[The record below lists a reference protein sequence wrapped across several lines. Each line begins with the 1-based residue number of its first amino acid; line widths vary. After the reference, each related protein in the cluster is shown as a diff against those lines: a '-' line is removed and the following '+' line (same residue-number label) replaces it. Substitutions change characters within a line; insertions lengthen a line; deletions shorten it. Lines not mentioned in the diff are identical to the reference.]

1 MSPEELFKIEDT
13 EIPEISD
20 ESVVS
25 SADNGVEKKK
35 IDIFDKD
42 LTIEDLMDFLKKN
55 NIASETKIVEKY
67 YGEIITNN
75 EEKETLT
82 EIIKTLDSEKEI
94 LIKEIEVEPN
104 NQMLLKKISD
114 LDEKISDLNTEERIK
129 EDNVKTIIREMSK
142 VNVEKIQTEIINET
156 NQQQPQVY
164 EAPEIIPEQA
174 QVSQEYSEIIPEQ
187 AQVSQEYSE
196 IIPEQAQVSQEYS
209 EIIPEQAQ
217 TSDIAQISPEE
228 VNQTSDIEVENEEE
242 VKKSNFLDD
251 VNIAPSS
258 EEEKKA
264 FEDVGKNETLEEIKK
279 NNEMLGEM
287 SKNINYN
294 LELVLKA
301 ISENVKESDVEG
313 RSGDMDTG
321 SNYTDSPKIS
331 QPQYIDEYRKSLR
344 KYGGMESFMGYD
356 IPLKGDNLGS
366 YV

>member
-13 EIPEISD
+13 KIPEISD
-20 ESVVS
+20 ESVIS
-25 SADNGVEKKK
+25 SADNAVEKKK

-55 NIASETKIVEKY
+55 NIANETKIVEKY

-75 EEKETLT
+75 KEKETLT

-129 EDNVKTIIREMSK
+129 EDNVKTIIREISK

-196 IIPEQAQVSQEYS
+196 IIPEQAQ
-209 EIIPEQAQ
+209 
-217 TSDIAQISPEE
+217 TSDTAQISPEE
-228 VNQTSDIEVENEEE
+228 VNQTSDIKVKNEEE

-258 EEEKKA
+258 EEEKKT

-313 RSGDMDTG
+313 RSGDMGTE

>member
-75 EEKETLT
+75 KEKETLT

-129 EDNVKTIIREMSK
+129 EDNVKTIIREISK

-196 IIPEQAQVSQEYS
+196 IIPEQAQ
-209 EIIPEQAQ
+209 

-228 VNQTSDIEVENEEE
+228 VNQTSDIKVKNEEE

-258 EEEKKA
+258 EEEKKT

-287 SKNINYN
+287 SKNINSN

-301 ISENVKESDVEG
+301 ISENVKESGVEG

>member
-13 EIPEISD
+13 KIPEISD
-20 ESVVS
+20 ESVIS
-25 SADNGVEKKK
+25 SADNAVEKKK

-42 LTIEDLMDFLKKN
+42 LTIEDLIDFLKKN

-67 YGEIITNN
+67 YGEIVTNN
-75 EEKETLT
+75 KEKETLT

-94 LIKEIEVEPN
+94 LIKETEIEPN

-129 EDNVKTIIREMSK
+129 EDNVKTIIREISK
-142 VNVEKIQTEIINET
+142 VNVEKIQTEVINET

-164 EAPEIIPEQA
+164 EVSEIIPEQP
-174 QVSQEYSEIIPEQ
+174 QVYEVSEIIPEQ
-187 AQVSQEYSE
+187 AK
-196 IIPEQAQVSQEYS
+196 
-209 EIIPEQAQ
+209 
-217 TSDIAQISPEE
+217 TNDITQISPEE
-228 VNQTSDIEVENEEE
+228 VNQTSDIKVKNEEE
-242 VKKSNFLDD
+242 VEKSNFLDD

-264 FEDVGKNETLEEIKK
+264 FEDVEKNETLDEIKK

-287 SKNINYN
+287 SKNINSN

-301 ISENVKESDVEG
+301 ISENVKESGVEG

>member
-13 EIPEISD
+13 KIPEISD
-20 ESVVS
+20 ESVIS
-25 SADNGVEKKK
+25 SADNAVEKKK

-55 NIASETKIVEKY
+55 NIANETKIVEKY

-75 EEKETLT
+75 KEKETLT

-129 EDNVKTIIREMSK
+129 EDNVKTIIREISK

-164 EAPEIIPEQA
+164 EAPEIIPEQVRVYEA
-174 QVSQEYSEIIPEQ
+174 PEIIPEQ

-196 IIPEQAQVSQEYS
+196 IIPEQVQVSQEYS

-228 VNQTSDIEVENEEE
+228 VNQTSDIKVKNEEE

-264 FEDVGKNETLEEIKK
+264 FEDVEKNETLDEIKK

-313 RSGDMDTG
+313 RSGDMGTE